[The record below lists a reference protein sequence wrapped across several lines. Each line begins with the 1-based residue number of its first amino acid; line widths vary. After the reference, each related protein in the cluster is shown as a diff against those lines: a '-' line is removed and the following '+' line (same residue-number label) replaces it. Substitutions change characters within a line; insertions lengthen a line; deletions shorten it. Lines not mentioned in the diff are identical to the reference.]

1 MTKRMYALWFK
12 IACIFVVILTGLGS
26 FLSFAGI
33 LIAGESGI
41 FSNSPNS
48 YYDTPLCESTTY
60 DYAQQVMRWYQDGID
75 TEDIANTFSNG
86 KTNFSFALYD
96 MQNQLIGQS
105 TIPEQ
110 VGTKISYPF
119 YVYELRNADGTY
131 SYSENSLP
139 FTIVCYVAE
148 PLDAADNYWL
158 TYRMYE
164 MILTLGYGLFP
175 FAFVN
180 VILFAL
186 SLIYLICAAGH
197 RNQTDEIIL
206 NVQDKIPLDVYL
218 LMQFALCS
226 MVSGLFVRHMILDSG
241 GILLMIFCMVALEVL
256 LLAAILTIST
266 RLKKGRWWES
276 ALCFRIGKIG
286 FVLCKA
292 VASTILDAIHALPMT
307 WKAVVGWLVIST
319 IYLLASDEG
328 GIVLVLNLVLLVLIG
343 CVAAQWQALSRAG
356 TELSKGNLEYQVN
369 TKRMFRAFRLHGEN
383 LNHISQGAAIAME
396 QKMKSE
402 RLRTELITNVSHDIK
417 TPLTSII
424 NYVDLLKKEDLQGK
438 AAEYIDV
445 LDRQSHRLK
454 KLTDDLVEASKASTG
469 NIHCQL
475 MPTDMVE
482 LVQQAV
488 AEYEEK
494 LQMAQLT
501 PIINAP
507 EDTPIYAL
515 ADGNLMWRVLSNLL
529 SNACKYAQP
538 CTRVYLQLRQGDN
551 EVWITVK
558 NVSRDQLNIV
568 PDELMERF
576 VRGDTSRSTEGSGL
590 GLNIARSL
598 VELQQGT
605 FTLSIDGDLFK
616 AQIRCIRV
624 APPTPSEATSSLDDT
639 HNAENIEKTEIE
651 AQTELQSVS
660 S

>member
-12 IACIFVVILTGLGS
+12 IACIFVVILTGIGS

-33 LIAGESGI
+33 LIAGESGV
-41 FSNSPNS
+41 FSNNPNS

-60 DYAQQVMRWYQDGID
+60 DYAQQVIRWYQDGID

-86 KTNFSFALYD
+86 NTNFSFALYD
-96 MQNQLIGQS
+96 MYHQLIGQS

-119 YVYELRNADGTY
+119 YVHELRNTDGTH
-131 SYSENSLP
+131 SYTESAITENSMP
-139 FTIVCYVAE
+139 FTVVCYVAK
-148 PLDAADNYWL
+148 PLDAADNYWF
-158 TYRMYE
+158 TYRLYDV
-164 MILTLGYGLFP
+164 ILTLRYGLFI

-180 VILFAL
+180 VMLFAL
-186 SLIYLICAAGH
+186 SLIYLVCAAGH
-197 RNQTDEIIL
+197 RNQTEEIIY
-206 NVQDKIPLDVYL
+206 NIQDKIPLDVYL

-226 MVSGLFVRHMILDSG
+226 MVLGLLHRNIMLDLGGMLLILFC
-241 GILLMIFCMVALEVL
+241 ILALEVL
-256 LLAAILTIST
+256 LLAAILTIAT
-266 RLKKGRWWES
+266 RLKKGKWWES
-276 ALCFRIGKIG
+276 ALCFRVGKIG
-286 FVLCKA
+286 FLLCKA
-292 VASTILDAIHALPMT
+292 VASTILDAVHALPMT
-307 WKAVVGWLVIST
+307 WKAVVAWLFIST
-319 IYLLASDEG
+319 IYLFASDEG
-328 GIVLVLNLVLLVLIG
+328 GIVMLLNFVLLILIG
-343 CVAAQWQALSRAG
+343 CIAAQWQALSRAG
-356 TELSKGNLEYQVN
+356 TQLSKGNLEYQVN

-494 LQMAQLT
+494 LAAAQLT
-501 PIINAP
+501 AIINAP
-507 EDTPIYAL
+507 EDTAVYAL
-515 ADGNLMWRVLSNLL
+515 ADGNLMWRVLSNLF
-529 SNACKYAQP
+529 SNVCKYAQP
-538 CTRVYLQLRQGDN
+538 CTRVYVQLRQGDD

-558 NVSRDQLNIV
+558 NVSRDQLNV
-568 PDELMERF
+568 APDELMERF
-576 VRGDTSRSTEGSGL
+576 VRGDSSRSTEGSGL

-616 AQIRCIRV
+616 AQIRCTRV
-624 APPTPSEATSSLDDT
+624 APPTPPAPDPMID
-639 HNAENIEKTEIE
+639 ENPNTEIE
-651 AQTELQSVS
+651 AQAESIS
-660 S
+660 AE

>member
-119 YVYELRNADGTY
+119 YVHELRNADGTY